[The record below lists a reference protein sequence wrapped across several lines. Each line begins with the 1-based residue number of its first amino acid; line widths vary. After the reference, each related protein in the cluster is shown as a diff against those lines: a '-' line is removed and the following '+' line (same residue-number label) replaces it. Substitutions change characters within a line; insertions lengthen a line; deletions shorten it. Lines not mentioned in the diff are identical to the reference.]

1 MLYILMTFRLLVDYL
16 CYCFSNYFLPFFF
29 YLPFLL
35 LPFQTPLHV
44 QNKWLCSIG
53 VASKFSVGGTNGSF
67 RVA

>member
-1 MLYILMTFRLLVDYL
+1 MLCILMTFWLLVDYL
-16 CYCFSNYFLPFFF
+16 CYYFSNYFLPFFF
-29 YLPFLL
+29 LLSLLL

-53 VASKFSVGGTNGSF
+53 VGSKFSVGGTNDSF